1 MHFRSI
7 IFIISLDAKWLN
19 TDLLLVA
26 GCCITWTLLA
36 NYHDSRWHCTLSS
49 THWNEIQRK
58 EQRKKGNNT
67 PTRQNGDN
75 TSTHTQNNNKS
86 QKRRKKDMHRNKT
99 YTQNSPPQKNKNK
112 KHTKQQQQKTA
123 IPPQQH
129 QEAQPTFKTQ
139 KITLTVQSISK
150 VCGKNNT
157 FCPGY
162 LSESCIHYVW
172 HIKIKVGDGIW
183 MLNCSVRL
191 LTWSWIVFYC

>member
-7 IFIISLDAKWLN
+7 IFITSLDAKWLN

-26 GCCITWTLLA
+26 GCCITEHYLQIVMTA
-36 NYHDSRWHCTLSS
+36 GDTALSQAH
-49 THWNEIQRK
+49 TEMKYTEKRA
-58 EQRKKGNNT
+58 KK
-67 PTRQNGDN
+67 
-75 TSTHTQNNNKS
+75 
-86 QKRRKKDMHRNKT
+86 KRRGITHPPDKRGITHPPTTTTKAKKEDEKKT
-99 YTQNSPPQKNKNK
+99 CTET
-112 KHTKQQQQKTA
+112 KHTYRTHPPKQQHTKQQQQQKTA

-129 QEAQPTFKTQ
+129 QKAQPTFKTR

-172 HIKIKVGDGIW
+172 RIKIKVGDGI
-183 MLNCSVRL
+183 
-191 LTWSWIVFYC
+191 